1 MPELAQD
8 EQVTRMTI
16 GITDG
21 KTTIGRGEEGNGN
34 GLWEDDE
41 SKSFYE
47 NIKDLCHL
55 VPAILLGQKS
65 VPSADLEEGDKVE
78 PSAST
83 SMTSLKSDDAADEKP
98 PASTSKPKPSSE
110 VAKSGSVEQQDI
122 SGLDEKVE
130 TSSAQ
135 IAFSA
140 LTSKLV
146 NCLSR
151 DAVEQLAMDFVFI
164 NNKGT
169 RRQLI
174 QALLGVS
181 RQRLDLLPY
190 YSRLIATLNPYWP
203 EIGTSV
209 VEELESSFHRHQK
222 RKDQIFI
229 EEKLKVLF
237 GMFIRWSN

>member
-21 KTTIGRGEEGNGN
+21 KTIIGRGEEGSGT

-47 NIKDLCHL
+47 NITDLSNL

-65 VPSADLEEGDKVE
+65 ASSGAVDVHPTEDGNNEKNDNYNESVLEEEPKIDEKTEAKAFLSENQEVEETSDKVE
-78 PSAST
+78 
-83 SMTSLKSDDAADEKP
+83 
-98 PASTSKPKPSSE
+98 
-110 VAKSGSVEQQDI
+110 VSG
-122 SGLDEKVE
+122 
-130 TSSAQ
+130 AQ
-135 IAFSA
+135 IAFAS

-151 DAVEQLAMDFVFI
+151 DAVEQLAIEFIYI

-190 YSRLIATLNPYWP
+190 YSSLIATLNPYWS
-203 EIGTSV
+203 EIGTAV

-229 EEKLKVLF
+229 EEKLKVFFHIKDLTKVEYS
-237 GMFIRWSN
+237 IYW